1 MSVSGCD
8 TGKGTRTADRHT
20 FGFKRTSLYKQVQM
34 EQNRTKQIRIP
45 ALVDMHVHF
54 REPGYPQ
61 KETIRSGSNAAM
73 CAGYSDV
80 FTMPNLNPAPD
91 CIENLQIQQ
100 GIIARD
106 SLIGVHPYATITLGR
121 KGEGELV
128 NIEQLAPLVAGFS
141 DDGCGVQ
148 SEDLMR
154 EAMER
159 CARVGSMIVEHCE
172 VNSLLHNGYIHAG
185 AYARAHGHRGIC
197 SESEWREVERNIR
210 LSEETGC
217 RLHICHISTKESVQ
231 LVREAK
237 ARGARVTCE
246 TAPHYLLL
254 NERCMG
260 EDGCWKMNPPLRGV
274 DDQMALLAGIQDG
287 TIDVIAT
294 DHAPHTAEEK
304 SRGLEKSAFGIVGIE
319 CAFPLMYTYL
329 VRTGFITLERLVE
342 LMSTRAREI
351 TGLPQGT
358 SWATFEVETPYEID
372 PDKFLS
378 KGHST
383 PFAGWQV
390 YGRCIE
396 TVYNGVTVFQLTSK
410 N

>member
-1 MSVSGCD
+1 MSLSG
-8 TGKGTRTADRHT
+8 
-20 FGFKRTSLYKQVQM
+20 F
-34 EQNRTKQIRIP
+34 IRIP

-54 REPGYPQ
+54 REPGFSQ
-61 KETIRSGSNAAM
+61 KETILSGSSAAM
-73 CAGYSDV
+73 CSGYSDV

-91 CIENLQIQQ
+91 SIDNLNIQK
-100 GIIARD
+100 GIIARN
-106 SLIGVHPYATITLGR
+106 SLIGVHPYATITLDR

-128 NIEQLAPLVAGFS
+128 NIKELAPLVPGFS

-154 EAMER
+154 RAMEQ
-159 CARVGSMIVEHCE
+159 CAEAGSIIVEHCE
-172 VNSLLHNGYIHAG
+172 VNNLLHNGYIHAG
-185 AYARAHGHRGIC
+185 AYARRHGHRGIC

-231 LVREAK
+231 LIREAK
-237 ARGARVTCE
+237 ARGVKVTCE

-294 DHAPHTAEEK
+294 DHAPHTDEEK
-304 SRGLEKSAFGIVGIE
+304 SRGLEHSAFGIVGIE

-329 VRTGFITLERLVE
+329 VRTGFITLDRLVE

-351 TGLPQGT
+351 MGLPIGT

-372 PDKFLS
+372 PRRFIS

-390 YGRCIE
+390 YGRCTE
-396 TVYNGVTVFQLTSK
+396 TIYNGKVVFKETTDK
-410 N
+410 

>member
-1 MSVSGCD
+1 MSLSG
-8 TGKGTRTADRHT
+8 
-20 FGFKRTSLYKQVQM
+20 F
-34 EQNRTKQIRIP
+34 IRIP

-54 REPGYPQ
+54 REPGFSQ
-61 KETIRSGSNAAM
+61 KETILSGSSAAM
-73 CAGYSDV
+73 CSGYSDV

-91 CIENLQIQQ
+91 SIDNLNIQK
-100 GIIARD
+100 GIIARN
-106 SLIGVHPYATITLGR
+106 SLIGVHPYATITLDR

-128 NIEQLAPLVAGFS
+128 NIKELAPLVPGFS

-154 EAMER
+154 RAMEQ
-159 CARVGSMIVEHCE
+159 CAEAGSIIVEHCE

-185 AYARAHGHRGIC
+185 VYARTHGHRGIC

-217 RLHICHISTKESVQ
+217 RLHICQFSTKESVQ
-231 LVREAK
+231 LIREAK
-237 ARGARVTCE
+237 ARGVKVTCE

-294 DHAPHTAEEK
+294 DHAPHTDEEK
-304 SRGLEKSAFGIVGIE
+304 SRGLEHSAFGIVGIE

-329 VRTGFITLERLVE
+329 VRTGFITLDRLVE

-351 TGLPQGT
+351 MGLPIGT

-372 PDKFLS
+372 PRKFIS

-390 YGRCIE
+390 YGRCTE
-396 TVYNGVTVFQLTSK
+396 TIYNGKVVFKETTDK
-410 N
+410 

>member
-1 MSVSGCD
+1 MSLL
-8 TGKGTRTADRHT
+8 GT
-20 FGFKRTSLYKQVQM
+20 
-34 EQNRTKQIRIP
+34 IRIP

-91 CIENLQIQQ
+91 CVENLQIQQ

-106 SLIGVHPYATITLGR
+106 SLIGVHPYASITLGR

-172 VNSLLHNGYIHAG
+172 VNSLLHNGYVHAG

-231 LVREAK
+231 LIREAK
-237 ARGARVTCE
+237 ARGAKVTCE

-254 NERCMG
+254 DERCMG

-274 DDQMALLAGIQDG
+274 DDRMALLAGIQDG

-304 SRGLEKSAFGIVGIE
+304 SRGLENSAFGIVGIE

-372 PDKFLS
+372 PEKFLS

-383 PFAGWQV
+383 PFAGWTV
-390 YGRCIE
+390 YGRCVE
-396 TVYNGVTVFQLTSK
+396 TVYNGEVVYSIM

>member
-1 MSVSGCD
+1 MSLSG
-8 TGKGTRTADRHT
+8 
-20 FGFKRTSLYKQVQM
+20 F
-34 EQNRTKQIRIP
+34 IRIP

-54 REPGYPQ
+54 REPGFSQ
-61 KETIRSGSNAAM
+61 KETILSGSSAAM
-73 CAGYSDV
+73 CSGYSDV

-91 CIENLQIQQ
+91 SIDNLNIQK
-100 GIIARD
+100 GIIARN
-106 SLIGVHPYATITLGR
+106 SLIGVHPYATITLDR

-128 NIEQLAPLVAGFS
+128 NIKELAPLVLGFS

-154 EAMER
+154 RAMEQ
-159 CARVGSMIVEHCE
+159 CAEAGSVIVEHCE

-185 AYARAHGHRGIC
+185 VYARTHGHRGIC

-231 LVREAK
+231 LIREAK
-237 ARGARVTCE
+237 ARGVKVTCE

-294 DHAPHTAEEK
+294 DHAPHTDEEK
-304 SRGLEKSAFGIVGIE
+304 SRGLEHSAFGIVGIE

-329 VRTGFITLERLVE
+329 VRTGFITLDRLVE

-351 TGLPQGT
+351 MGLPIGT

-372 PDKFLS
+372 PRKFIS

-390 YGRCIE
+390 YGRCTE
-396 TVYNGVTVFQLTSK
+396 TIYNGKVVYSIM

>member
-1 MSVSGCD
+1 MSLSG
-8 TGKGTRTADRHT
+8 
-20 FGFKRTSLYKQVQM
+20 F
-34 EQNRTKQIRIP
+34 IRIP

-54 REPGYPQ
+54 REPGFSQ
-61 KETIRSGSNAAM
+61 KETILSGSSAAM
-73 CAGYSDV
+73 CSGYSDV

-91 CIENLQIQQ
+91 SIDNLNIQK
-100 GIIARD
+100 GIIARN
-106 SLIGVHPYATITLGR
+106 SLIGVHPYATITLDR

-128 NIEQLAPLVAGFS
+128 NIKELAPLVPGFS

-154 EAMER
+154 RAMEQ
-159 CARVGSMIVEHCE
+159 CAEAGSIIVEHCE

-185 AYARAHGHRGIC
+185 AYARTHGHRGIC

-231 LVREAK
+231 LIREAK
-237 ARGARVTCE
+237 ARGVKVTCE

-294 DHAPHTAEEK
+294 DHAPHTDEEK
-304 SRGLEKSAFGIVGIE
+304 SRGLEHSAFGIVGIE

-329 VRTGFITLERLVE
+329 VRTGFITLDRLVE

-351 TGLPQGT
+351 MGLPIGT

-372 PDKFLS
+372 PRKFIS

-390 YGRCIE
+390 YGRCTE
-396 TVYNGVTVFQLTSK
+396 TIYNGKVVFKETTDK
-410 N
+410 

>member
-1 MSVSGCD
+1 MS
-8 TGKGTRTADRHT
+8 K
-20 FGFKRTSLYKQVQM
+20 
-34 EQNRTKQIRIP
+34 EQIIRIP

-91 CIENLQIQQ
+91 NLDHLRIQQ

-106 SLIGVHPYATITLGR
+106 SLICVHPYASITLGR

-128 NIEQLAPLVAGFS
+128 NMGELAPYVAGFS

-148 SEDLMR
+148 SEELMR
-154 EAMER
+154 RAMEE

-172 VNSLLHNGYIHAG
+172 VNDLLHNGYIHAG

-231 LVREAK
+231 LIREAK
-237 ARGARVTCE
+237 ARGAKVTCE

-254 NERCMG
+254 DERCMG

-274 DDQMALLAGIQDG
+274 DDRMALLAGIQDG

-304 SRGLEKSAFGIVGIE
+304 SRGLEGSAFGIVGIE

-358 SWATFEVETPYEID
+358 SWATFEVETPYEIN
-372 PDKFLS
+372 PDTFLS

-396 TVYNGVTVFQLTSK
+396 TVYNGKTVFQLTSK

>member
-1 MSVSGCD
+1 MS
-8 TGKGTRTADRHT
+8 K
-20 FGFKRTSLYKQVQM
+20 
-34 EQNRTKQIRIP
+34 EQIIRIP

-54 REPGYPQ
+54 REPGFPQ

-73 CAGYSDV
+73 CVGYSDV

-91 CIENLQIQQ
+91 NIDNLRIQQ

-106 SLIGVHPYATITLGR
+106 SLIGVHPYASITLGC

-128 NIEQLAPLVAGFS
+128 NMEALAPLVAGFS

-154 EAMER
+154 RAMEE

-172 VNSLLHNGYIHAG
+172 VNDLLHNGYIHAG

-231 LVREAK
+231 LIREAK
-237 ARGARVTCE
+237 ARGVKVTCE

-254 NERCMG
+254 DERCMG

-274 DDQMALLAGIQDG
+274 DDRMALLAGIQDG

-294 DHAPHTAEEK
+294 DHAPHSAEEK
-304 SRGLEKSAFGIVGIE
+304 SRGLKNSAFGIVGIE
-319 CAFPLMYTYL
+319 CAFPLLYTYL

-358 SWATFEVETPYEID
+358 SWATFEVETPYEIN
-372 PDKFLS
+372 PDTFLS

-396 TVYNGVTVFQLTSK
+396 TVYNGKTVFQLTSK

>member
-1 MSVSGCD
+1 MSLL
-8 TGKGTRTADRHT
+8 GT
-20 FGFKRTSLYKQVQM
+20 
-34 EQNRTKQIRIP
+34 IRIP

-91 CIENLQIQQ
+91 CVENLQIQQ

-154 EAMER
+154 EAMGR

-172 VNSLLHNGYIHAG
+172 VNSLLHNGYVHAG

-231 LVREAK
+231 LIREAK
-237 ARGARVTCE
+237 ARGAKVTCE

-254 NERCMG
+254 DERCMG

-274 DDQMALLAGIQDG
+274 DDRMALLAGIQDG

-304 SRGLEKSAFGIVGIE
+304 SRGLENSAFGIVGIE

-372 PDKFLS
+372 PEKFLS

-383 PFAGWQV
+383 PFAGWTV
-390 YGRCIE
+390 YGRCVE
-396 TVYNGVTVFQLTSK
+396 TVYNGVVVYSIM

>member
-1 MSVSGCD
+1 MSLSG
-8 TGKGTRTADRHT
+8 
-20 FGFKRTSLYKQVQM
+20 F
-34 EQNRTKQIRIP
+34 IRIP

-54 REPGYPQ
+54 REPGFSQ
-61 KETIRSGSNAAM
+61 KETILSGSSAAM
-73 CAGYSDV
+73 CSGYSDV

-91 CIENLQIQQ
+91 SIDNLNIQK
-100 GIIARD
+100 GIIARN
-106 SLIGVHPYATITLGR
+106 SLIGVHPYATITLDR

-128 NIEQLAPLVAGFS
+128 NIKELAPLVPGFS

-154 EAMER
+154 RAMEQ
-159 CARVGSMIVEHCE
+159 CAEAGSIIVEHCE
-172 VNSLLHNGYIHAG
+172 VNSLLHNGYTHAG
-185 AYARAHGHRGIC
+185 VYARTHGHRGIC

-231 LVREAK
+231 LIREAK
-237 ARGARVTCE
+237 ARGVKVTCE

-294 DHAPHTAEEK
+294 DHAPHTDEEK
-304 SRGLEKSAFGIVGIE
+304 SRGLEHSAFGIVGIE

-329 VRTGFITLERLVE
+329 VRTGFITLDRLVE

-351 TGLPQGT
+351 MGLPIGT

-372 PDKFLS
+372 PRKFIS

-390 YGRCIE
+390 YGRCTE
-396 TVYNGVTVFQLTSK
+396 TIYNGKVVFKETTDK
-410 N
+410 

>member
-1 MSVSGCD
+1 MSLSG
-8 TGKGTRTADRHT
+8 
-20 FGFKRTSLYKQVQM
+20 F
-34 EQNRTKQIRIP
+34 IRIP
-45 ALVDMHVHF
+45 ALVDVHVHF
-54 REPGYPQ
+54 REPGFPQ
-61 KETIRSGSNAAM
+61 KETILSGSSAAM
-73 CAGYSDV
+73 CSGYSDV

-91 CIENLQIQQ
+91 SIDNLNIQK
-100 GIIARD
+100 GIIARN
-106 SLIGVHPYATITLGR
+106 SLIGVHPYATITLDR

-128 NIEQLAPLVAGFS
+128 NIKELAPLVPGFS

-154 EAMER
+154 RAMEQ
-159 CARVGSMIVEHCE
+159 CAEVGSIIVEHCE
-172 VNSLLHNGYIHAG
+172 VNSLLYNGYIHAG
-185 AYARAHGHRGIC
+185 VYARTHGHRGIC

-231 LVREAK
+231 LIREAK
-237 ARGARVTCE
+237 ARGVKVTCE

-294 DHAPHTAEEK
+294 DHAPHTDEEK
-304 SRGLEKSAFGIVGIE
+304 SRGLEHSAFGIVGIE

-329 VRTGFITLERLVE
+329 VRTGFITLDRLVE

-351 TGLPQGT
+351 MGLPIGT

-372 PDKFLS
+372 PRKFIS

-390 YGRCIE
+390 YGHCTE
-396 TVYNGVTVFQLTSK
+396 TIYNGKVVFKETTDK
-410 N
+410 

>member
-1 MSVSGCD
+1 MSLSG
-8 TGKGTRTADRHT
+8 
-20 FGFKRTSLYKQVQM
+20 F
-34 EQNRTKQIRIP
+34 IRIP

-54 REPGYPQ
+54 REPGFSQ
-61 KETIRSGSNAAM
+61 KETILSGSSAAM
-73 CAGYSDV
+73 CSGYSDV

-91 CIENLQIQQ
+91 SIDNLNIQK
-100 GIIARD
+100 GIIARN
-106 SLIGVHPYATITLGR
+106 SLIGVHPYATITLDR

-128 NIEQLAPLVAGFS
+128 NIKELAPLVPGFS

-154 EAMER
+154 RAMEQ
-159 CARVGSMIVEHCE
+159 CAEAGSIIVEHCE

-185 AYARAHGHRGIC
+185 VYARTHEHRGIC

-231 LVREAK
+231 LIREAK
-237 ARGARVTCE
+237 ARGVKVTCE

-294 DHAPHTAEEK
+294 DHAPHTDEEK
-304 SRGLEKSAFGIVGIE
+304 SRGLEHSAFGIVGIE

-329 VRTGFITLERLVE
+329 VRTGFITLDRLVE

-351 TGLPQGT
+351 MGLPIGT

-372 PDKFLS
+372 PRKFIS

-390 YGRCIE
+390 YGRCTE
-396 TVYNGVTVFQLTSK
+396 TIYNGKVVFKETTDK
-410 N
+410 

>member
-1 MSVSGCD
+1 MVQ
-8 TGKGTRTADRHT
+8 KG
-20 FGFKRTSLYKQVQM
+20 M
-34 EQNRTKQIRIP
+34 IRIP

-54 REPGYPQ
+54 REPGFAQ
-61 KETIRSGSNAAM
+61 KETILSGSSAAM
-73 CAGYSDV
+73 CSGYSDV

-91 CIENLQIQQ
+91 SIDNLNIQK
-100 GIIARD
+100 GIIARN
-106 SLIGVHPYATITLGR
+106 SLIGVHPYATITLDR

-128 NIEQLAPLVAGFS
+128 NIKELAPLVPGFS

-154 EAMER
+154 RAMEQ
-159 CARVGSMIVEHCE
+159 CAEAGSIIVEHCE
-172 VNSLLHNGYIHAG
+172 VNSLLHNGYMHAG
-185 AYARAHGHRGIC
+185 AYARTHGHRGIC

-231 LVREAK
+231 LIREAK
-237 ARGARVTCE
+237 ARGVKVTCE

-294 DHAPHTAEEK
+294 DHAPHTDEEK
-304 SRGLEKSAFGIVGIE
+304 SRGLEHSAFGIVGIE

-329 VRTGFITLERLVE
+329 VRTGFITLDRLVE

-351 TGLPQGT
+351 MGLPIGT

-372 PDKFLS
+372 PRKFIS

-390 YGRCIE
+390 YGRCTE
-396 TVYNGVTVFQLTSK
+396 TIYNGKVVFKETTDK
-410 N
+410 

>member
-1 MSVSGCD
+1 
-8 TGKGTRTADRHT
+8 
-20 FGFKRTSLYKQVQM
+20 M
-34 EQNRTKQIRIP
+34 EQTRKQQIRIP

-91 CIENLQIQQ
+91 NIDNLRIQQ

-106 SLIGVHPYATITLGR
+106 SLIGVHPYASITLGR

-128 NIEQLAPLVAGFS
+128 NMEALAPYVAGFS

-154 EAMER
+154 RAMEE

-197 SESEWREVERNIR
+197 SKSEWREVERNIR
-210 LSEETGC
+210 LSEATGC

-231 LVREAK
+231 LIREAK
-237 ARGARVTCE
+237 ARGAKVTCE

-254 NERCMG
+254 DERCMG

-274 DDQMALLAGIQDG
+274 DDRMALLAGIQDG

-351 TGLPQGT
+351 TGLPQGM
-358 SWATFEVETPYEID
+358 SWATFEVETPYEIN
-372 PDKFLS
+372 PDTFLS

-396 TVYNGVTVFQLTSK
+396 TVYNGKTVFQLTSK

>member
-1 MSVSGCD
+1 MSLSG
-8 TGKGTRTADRHT
+8 
-20 FGFKRTSLYKQVQM
+20 F
-34 EQNRTKQIRIP
+34 IRIP

-54 REPGYPQ
+54 REPGFSQ
-61 KETIRSGSNAAM
+61 KETILSGSSAAM
-73 CAGYSDV
+73 CSGYSDV

-91 CIENLQIQQ
+91 SIDNLNIQK
-100 GIIARD
+100 GIIVRN
-106 SLIGVHPYATITLGR
+106 SLIGVHPYATITLDR

-128 NIEQLAPLVAGFS
+128 NIKELAPLVPGFS

-154 EAMER
+154 RAMEQ
-159 CARVGSMIVEHCE
+159 CAEAGSIIVEHCE

-185 AYARAHGHRGIC
+185 VYARTHGHRGIC

-231 LVREAK
+231 LIREAK
-237 ARGARVTCE
+237 ARGVKVTCE

-294 DHAPHTAEEK
+294 DHAPHTDEEK
-304 SRGLEKSAFGIVGIE
+304 SRGLEHSAFGIVGIE

-329 VRTGFITLERLVE
+329 VRTGFITLDRLVE

-351 TGLPQGT
+351 MGLPIGT

-372 PDKFLS
+372 PRKFIS

-390 YGRCIE
+390 YGRCTE
-396 TVYNGVTVFQLTSK
+396 TIYNGKVVYSIM

>member
-1 MSVSGCD
+1 MVQ
-8 TGKGTRTADRHT
+8 KG
-20 FGFKRTSLYKQVQM
+20 M
-34 EQNRTKQIRIP
+34 IRIP

-54 REPGYPQ
+54 REPGFSQ
-61 KETIRSGSNAAM
+61 KETILSGSSAAM
-73 CAGYSDV
+73 CSGYSDV

-91 CIENLQIQQ
+91 SIDNLNIQK
-100 GIIARD
+100 GIIARN
-106 SLIGVHPYATITLGR
+106 SLIGVHPYATITLDR

-128 NIEQLAPLVAGFS
+128 NIKELAPLVPGFS

-154 EAMER
+154 RAMEQ
-159 CARVGSMIVEHCE
+159 CAEAGSIIVEHCE

-185 AYARAHGHRGIC
+185 AYARTHGHRGIC

-231 LVREAK
+231 LIREAK
-237 ARGARVTCE
+237 ARGVKVTCE

-294 DHAPHTAEEK
+294 DHAPHTDEEK
-304 SRGLEKSAFGIVGIE
+304 SRGLEHSAFGIVGIE

-329 VRTGFITLERLVE
+329 VRTGFITLDRLVE

-351 TGLPQGT
+351 MGLPIGT

-372 PDKFLS
+372 PRKFIS

-390 YGRCIE
+390 YGRCTE
-396 TVYNGVTVFQLTSK
+396 TIYNGKVVFKETTNK
-410 N
+410 

>member
-1 MSVSGCD
+1 MSLSG
-8 TGKGTRTADRHT
+8 
-20 FGFKRTSLYKQVQM
+20 F
-34 EQNRTKQIRIP
+34 IRIP

-54 REPGYPQ
+54 REPGFSQ
-61 KETIRSGSNAAM
+61 KETILSGSSAAM
-73 CAGYSDV
+73 CSGYSDV

-91 CIENLQIQQ
+91 SIDNLNIQK
-100 GIIARD
+100 GIIARN
-106 SLIGVHPYATITLGR
+106 SLIGVHPYATITLDR

-128 NIEQLAPLVAGFS
+128 NIKELAPLVPGFS

-154 EAMER
+154 RAMEQ
-159 CARVGSMIVEHCE
+159 CAEAGSIIVEHCE
-172 VNSLLHNGYIHAG
+172 VNSLLHNGYMHAG
-185 AYARAHGHRGIC
+185 AYARTHGHRGIC

-217 RLHICHISTKESVQ
+217 RLHICHVSTKESVQ
-231 LVREAK
+231 LIREAK
-237 ARGARVTCE
+237 ARGVKVTCE

-294 DHAPHTAEEK
+294 DHAPHTDEEK
-304 SRGLEKSAFGIVGIE
+304 SRGLEHSAFGIVGIE

-329 VRTGFITLERLVE
+329 VRTGFITLDRLVE

-351 TGLPQGT
+351 MGLPIGT

-372 PDKFLS
+372 PRKFIS

-390 YGRCIE
+390 YGRCTE
-396 TVYNGVTVFQLTSK
+396 TIYNGKVVFKETTDK
-410 N
+410 

>member
-1 MSVSGCD
+1 MSLSG
-8 TGKGTRTADRHT
+8 
-20 FGFKRTSLYKQVQM
+20 F
-34 EQNRTKQIRIP
+34 IRIP

-54 REPGYPQ
+54 REPGFSQ
-61 KETIRSGSNAAM
+61 KETILSGSSAAM
-73 CAGYSDV
+73 CSGYSDV

-91 CIENLQIQQ
+91 SIDNLNIQK
-100 GIIARD
+100 GIIARN
-106 SLIGVHPYATITLGR
+106 SLIGVHPYATITLDR

-128 NIEQLAPLVAGFS
+128 NIKELAPLVPGFS

-154 EAMER
+154 RAMER
-159 CARVGSMIVEHCE
+159 CAEAGSIIVEHCE

-185 AYARAHGHRGIC
+185 AYARTHGHRGIC

-231 LVREAK
+231 LIREAK
-237 ARGARVTCE
+237 ARGVKVTCE

-294 DHAPHTAEEK
+294 DHAPHTDEEK
-304 SRGLEKSAFGIVGIE
+304 SRGLEHSAFGIVGIE

-329 VRTGFITLERLVE
+329 VRTGFITLDRLVE

-351 TGLPQGT
+351 MGLPIGT

-372 PDKFLS
+372 PRRFIS

-390 YGRCIE
+390 YGRCTE
-396 TVYNGVTVFQLTSK
+396 TIYNGKVVFKETTDK
-410 N
+410 

>member
-1 MSVSGCD
+1 MVQ
-8 TGKGTRTADRHT
+8 KG
-20 FGFKRTSLYKQVQM
+20 M
-34 EQNRTKQIRIP
+34 IRIP

-54 REPGYPQ
+54 REPGFAQ
-61 KETIRSGSNAAM
+61 KETILSGSSAAV
-73 CAGYSDV
+73 CSGYSDV

-91 CIENLQIQQ
+91 SIDNLNIQK
-100 GIIARD
+100 GIIARN
-106 SLIGVHPYATITLGR
+106 SLIGVHPYATITLDR

-128 NIEQLAPLVAGFS
+128 NIKELAPLVPGFS

-154 EAMER
+154 RAMEQ
-159 CARVGSMIVEHCE
+159 CAEAGSIIVEHCE

-185 AYARAHGHRGIC
+185 VYARTHGHRGIC

-231 LVREAK
+231 LIREAK
-237 ARGARVTCE
+237 ARGVKVTCE

-294 DHAPHTAEEK
+294 DHAPHTDEEK
-304 SRGLEKSAFGIVGIE
+304 SRGLEHSAFGIVGIE

-329 VRTGFITLERLVE
+329 VRTGFITLDRLVE

-351 TGLPQGT
+351 MGLPIGT

-372 PDKFLS
+372 PRKFIS

-390 YGRCIE
+390 YGRCTE
-396 TVYNGVTVFQLTSK
+396 TIYNGKVVFKETTDK
-410 N
+410 

>member
-1 MSVSGCD
+1 M
-8 TGKGTRTADRHT
+8 
-20 FGFKRTSLYKQVQM
+20 
-34 EQNRTKQIRIP
+34 IRIP

-54 REPGYPQ
+54 REPGFSQ
-61 KETIRSGSNAAM
+61 KETILSGSSAAM
-73 CAGYSDV
+73 CSGYSDV

-91 CIENLQIQQ
+91 SIDNLNIQK
-100 GIIARD
+100 GIIARN
-106 SLIGVHPYATITLGR
+106 SLIGVHPYATITLDR

-128 NIEQLAPLVAGFS
+128 NIKELAPLVPGFS

-154 EAMER
+154 RAMER
-159 CARVGSMIVEHCE
+159 CAEAGSIIVEHCE

-185 AYARAHGHRGIC
+185 AYARTHGHRGIC

-231 LVREAK
+231 LIREAK
-237 ARGARVTCE
+237 ARGVKVTCE
-246 TAPHYLLL
+246 TASHYLLL

-294 DHAPHTAEEK
+294 DHAPHTDEEK
-304 SRGLEKSAFGIVGIE
+304 SRGLEHSAFGIVGIE

-329 VRTGFITLERLVE
+329 VRTGFITLDRLVE

-351 TGLPQGT
+351 MGLPIGT

-372 PDKFLS
+372 PRKFIS

-390 YGRCIE
+390 YGRCTE
-396 TVYNGVTVFQLTSK
+396 TIYNGKVVFKETTDK
-410 N
+410 

>member
-1 MSVSGCD
+1 MSLL
-8 TGKGTRTADRHT
+8 GT
-20 FGFKRTSLYKQVQM
+20 
-34 EQNRTKQIRIP
+34 IRIP

-80 FTMPNLNPAPD
+80 FTMPNTNPAPD

-106 SLIGVHPYATITLGR
+106 SLIGVHPYASITLGR

-154 EAMER
+154 EAMVR

-231 LVREAK
+231 LIREAK
-237 ARGARVTCE
+237 ARGAKVTCE

-254 NERCMG
+254 DERCMG

-274 DDQMALLAGIQDG
+274 DDRMALLAGIQDG

-304 SRGLEKSAFGIVGIE
+304 SRGLENSAFGIVGIE

-372 PDKFLS
+372 PEKFLS

-383 PFAGWQV
+383 PFAGWTV
-390 YGRCIE
+390 YGRCVE
-396 TVYNGVTVFQLTSK
+396 TVYNGVVVYSIM

>member
-1 MSVSGCD
+1 MSLL
-8 TGKGTRTADRHT
+8 GT
-20 FGFKRTSLYKQVQM
+20 
-34 EQNRTKQIRIP
+34 IRVP

-80 FTMPNLNPAPD
+80 FTMPNTNPAPD
-91 CIENLQIQQ
+91 SVENLRIQQ

-106 SLIGVHPYATITLGR
+106 SLIGVHPYASITLGR

-154 EAMER
+154 EAMVR

-231 LVREAK
+231 LIREAK
-237 ARGARVTCE
+237 ARGAKVTCE

-304 SRGLEKSAFGIVGIE
+304 SRGLEHSAFGIVGIE

>member
-1 MSVSGCD
+1 MVQ
-8 TGKGTRTADRHT
+8 KG
-20 FGFKRTSLYKQVQM
+20 M
-34 EQNRTKQIRIP
+34 IRIP

-54 REPGYPQ
+54 REPGFAQ
-61 KETIRSGSNAAM
+61 KETILSGSSAAM
-73 CAGYSDV
+73 CSGYSDV

-91 CIENLQIQQ
+91 SIDNLNIQK
-100 GIIARD
+100 GIIARN
-106 SLIGVHPYATITLGR
+106 SLIGVHPYATITLDR

-128 NIEQLAPLVAGFS
+128 NIKELAPLVPGFS

-154 EAMER
+154 RAMEQ
-159 CARVGSMIVEHCE
+159 CAEAGSIIVEHCE

-185 AYARAHGHRGIC
+185 VYARTHGHRGIC

-231 LVREAK
+231 LIREAK
-237 ARGARVTCE
+237 ARGVKVTCE

-294 DHAPHTAEEK
+294 DHAPHTDEEK
-304 SRGLEKSAFGIVGIE
+304 SRGLEHSAFGIVGIE

-329 VRTGFITLERLVE
+329 VRTGFITLDRLVE

-351 TGLPQGT
+351 MGLPIGT

-372 PDKFLS
+372 PRKFIS

-390 YGRCIE
+390 YGRCTE
-396 TVYNGVTVFQLTSK
+396 TIYNGKVVFKETTDK
-410 N
+410 

>member
-1 MSVSGCD
+1 MSLSG
-8 TGKGTRTADRHT
+8 
-20 FGFKRTSLYKQVQM
+20 F
-34 EQNRTKQIRIP
+34 IRIP

-54 REPGYPQ
+54 REPGFSQ
-61 KETIRSGSNAAM
+61 KETILSGSSAAM
-73 CAGYSDV
+73 CSGYSDV

-91 CIENLQIQQ
+91 SIDNLNIQK
-100 GIIARD
+100 GIIARN
-106 SLIGVHPYATITLGR
+106 SLIGVHPYATITLDR

-128 NIEQLAPLVAGFS
+128 NIKELAPLVPGFS

-154 EAMER
+154 RAMEQ
-159 CARVGSMIVEHCE
+159 CAEAGSIIVEHCE
-172 VNSLLHNGYIHAG
+172 VNSLLHNGYTHAG
-185 AYARAHGHRGIC
+185 AYARTHGHRGIC

-231 LVREAK
+231 LIREAK
-237 ARGARVTCE
+237 ARGVKVTCE

-294 DHAPHTAEEK
+294 DHAPHTDEEK
-304 SRGLEKSAFGIVGIE
+304 SRGLEHSAFGIVGIE

-329 VRTGFITLERLVE
+329 VRTGFITLDRLVE

-351 TGLPQGT
+351 MGLPIGT

-372 PDKFLS
+372 PRKFIS

-390 YGRCIE
+390 YGRCTE
-396 TVYNGVTVFQLTSK
+396 TIYNGKVVFKETTDK
-410 N
+410 

>member
-1 MSVSGCD
+1 MSLSG
-8 TGKGTRTADRHT
+8 
-20 FGFKRTSLYKQVQM
+20 F
-34 EQNRTKQIRIP
+34 IRIP

-54 REPGYPQ
+54 REPGFSQ
-61 KETIRSGSNAAM
+61 KETILSGSSAAM
-73 CAGYSDV
+73 CSGYSDV

-91 CIENLQIQQ
+91 SIDNLNIQK
-100 GIIARD
+100 GIIARN
-106 SLIGVHPYATITLGR
+106 SLIGVHPYATITLDR

-128 NIEQLAPLVAGFS
+128 NIKELAPLVPGFS

-154 EAMER
+154 RAMEQ
-159 CARVGSMIVEHCE
+159 CAEAGSIIVEHCE
-172 VNSLLHNGYIHAG
+172 VNNLLHNGYIHAG
-185 AYARAHGHRGIC
+185 VYARTHGHRGIC

-231 LVREAK
+231 LIREAK
-237 ARGARVTCE
+237 ARGVKVTCE

-294 DHAPHTAEEK
+294 DHAPHTDEEK
-304 SRGLEKSAFGIVGIE
+304 SRGLEHSAFGIVGIE

-329 VRTGFITLERLVE
+329 VRTGFITLDRLVE

-351 TGLPQGT
+351 MGLPIGT

-372 PDKFLS
+372 PRKFIS

-390 YGRCIE
+390 YGRCTE
-396 TVYNGVTVFQLTSK
+396 TIYNGKVVFKETTDK
-410 N
+410 

>member
-1 MSVSGCD
+1 MSLSG
-8 TGKGTRTADRHT
+8 
-20 FGFKRTSLYKQVQM
+20 F
-34 EQNRTKQIRIP
+34 IRIP

-54 REPGYPQ
+54 REPGFSQ
-61 KETIRSGSNAAM
+61 KETILSGSSAAM
-73 CAGYSDV
+73 CSGYSDV

-91 CIENLQIQQ
+91 SIDNLNIQK
-100 GIIARD
+100 GIIARN
-106 SLIGVHPYATITLGR
+106 SLIGVHPYATITLDR

-128 NIEQLAPLVAGFS
+128 NIKELAPLVPGFS

-154 EAMER
+154 RAMEQ
-159 CARVGSMIVEHCE
+159 CAEAGSIIVEHCE
-172 VNSLLHNGYIHAG
+172 VNSLLHNGYMHAG
-185 AYARAHGHRGIC
+185 AYARTHGHRGIC

-231 LVREAK
+231 LIREAK
-237 ARGARVTCE
+237 ARGVKVTCE

-294 DHAPHTAEEK
+294 DHAPHTDEEK
-304 SRGLEKSAFGIVGIE
+304 SRGLEHSAFGIVGIE
-319 CAFPLMYTYL
+319 CAFPLTYTYL
-329 VRTGFITLERLVE
+329 VRTGFITLDRLVE

-351 TGLPQGT
+351 MGLPIGT

-372 PDKFLS
+372 PRKFSS

-390 YGRCIE
+390 YGRCTE
-396 TVYNGVTVFQLTSK
+396 TIYNGKVVFKETTDK
-410 N
+410 